1 MDLHPAHIFTI
12 PLVRMSEAL
21 RSTLF
26 DKNFLRKS
34 YETIRS
40 ADGWSTYETNYW
52 EVMPVNPE
60 KSKKTSIVLPLEVYE
75 KIEKLSTNE
84 SRTISQ
90 MIGVLLKE
98 ALEKREQPK

>member
-1 MDLHPAHIFTI
+1 
-12 PLVRMSEAL
+12 
-21 RSTLF
+21 
-26 DKNFLRKS
+26 
-34 YETIRS
+34 
-40 ADGWSTYETNYW
+40 
-52 EVMPVNPE
+52 MPVNPE